1 MIQTR
6 PIKGNATGSVAYS
19 GQYNGTD
26 NSSDI
31 RVRCTKRN
39 TKRNAPMTAAVL
51 AFISL
56 SVSAVPSEATGWTGE
71 LPAEGFRYD
80 PAAHSREVTE
90 CDRMASH
97 PDDPNRVAPGMSRSK
112 IDLPNAIKA
121 CQAAVTNDPQNP
133 RLNYLLG
140 RTLGYSGRG
149 AEGLANRQVAVKAGY
164 PQSLF
169 VVGYMSLYGINQ
181 QPKDVCLGAEMIRRA
196 AFEDR
201 LAGQLGFVQYVVTGL
216 FDDCPVRKD
225 KAEML
230 GFIAAARK
238 EIGGDYYQGLLA
250 DLLEHQLKQSQ

>member
-6 PIKGNATGSVAYS
+6 PIKGNATGSVTYS
-19 GQYNGTD
+19 DQCNPND
-26 NSSDI
+26 NSRDNRRRSTP
-31 RVRCTKRN
+31 RHTL
-39 TKRNAPMTAAVL
+39 MTAAVL

-56 SVSAVPSEATGWTGE
+56 SVSAAPGEATGWTGE

-80 PAAHSREVTE
+80 PSAHSREVTE

-97 PDDPNRVAPGMSRSK
+97 PDDPNRVAPGMARSK

-181 QPKDVCLGAEMIRRA
+181 QPKDVCLGAEMIRRS

-216 FDDCPVRKD
+216 FDNCPVRKD

-250 DLLEHQLKQSQ
+250 DLLEHELKQSQ